1 VRRAGAVLAGLVLLC
16 AAQTALAASTE
27 VWLFDDPADYQY
39 DADYIEVVN
48 GTARLAENLTAVHAR
63 WHLDEGGGS
72 VTADDA
78 NGTEGEMLN
87 FADSDWVSGKM
98 GSALRFNRSLAQRVA
113 LSQTVGNFERNDSF
127 SVECWFATNNSV
139 NSMALVS
146 REQSASPYRGWLLW
160 TLAGRVRFYL
170 ANLWPN
176 NTIDLYTTSAGLA
189 DGQWHHVVLTYD
201 GSSNA
206 SGVNIWVD
214 GANQSLGIVHD
225 TLNQTTINLAT
236 PTIGARNS
244 SGTYFDGLID
254 EVVLYNRELTAE
266 DVAYR
271 YNNGSGRANWWY
283 WTNSPSI
290 NATSSLGCRSVEVD
304 FASDIPAG
312 TSVVLSTCG
321 LRWCLALNSNGTD
334 TPVVYNL
341 TMTCIGVGGGAGGA
355 AEGEEEEAATAAP
368 DRTVLVLALALL
380 LAALAALAV
389 YYARRER

>member
-1 VRRAGAVLAGLVLLC
+1 VLLC
-16 AAQTALAASTE
+16 SVQSALATSVE
-27 VWLFDDPADYQY
+27 VWDFSDPSGYQY
-39 DADYIEVVN
+39 STTYIEVVN
-48 GTARLAENLTAVHAR
+48 GTARLAENLTALNAR
-63 WHLDEGGGS
+63 FHLDEGGGS
-72 VTADDA
+72 VASDDA
-78 NGTEGEMLN
+78 NGTEGTMYN
-87 FADSDWVSGKM
+87 FADSDWVSGKL
-98 GSALRFNRSLAQRVA
+98 GHALRFNRSLAQRVA
-113 LSQTVGNFERNDSF
+113 LNQTVGNFERNDSF
-127 SVECWFATNNSV
+127 SIECWFATNNSV

-160 TLAGRVRFYL
+160 TLAGRIRFYL

-225 TLNQTTINLAT
+225 TLNQTTLNLAT

-254 EVVLYNRELTAE
+254 EVAIYNRWLTAE

-271 YNNGSGRANWWY
+271 WNNGSGRANYWY

-290 NATSSLGCRSVEVD
+290 NATSTLGCRSVEVE
-304 FASDIPAG
+304 FASTIPAG

-321 LRWCLALNSNGTD
+321 LQWCLALGSNGTD
-334 TPVVYNL
+334 TPTIYNL

-355 AEGEEEEAATAAP
+355 AEGEEEGAAAAP
-368 DRTVLVLALALL
+368 DNTLLLLAGVLLLLA
-380 LAALAALAV
+380 LAALAA
-389 YYARRER
+389 YYARRR